1 MLNDYLKSP
10 RDVRLELA
18 GRAKAE
24 RLRQNLTQEALA
36 HAAGISLSTLRRFE
50 KTGDIALASFVE
62 IAFAL
67 RRMDGFDA
75 LFPEPPVHSLFEAAP
90 RERKRARRP
99 DASEVYL
106 NARGERRFVG
116 LLEERGG
123 DILFEYDKRFLDSG
137 IELSPF
143 LLPLRPGVASDPKR
157 TFDGLFGVFND
168 SLPDGWGLL
177 LLDRL
182 LRRSGLPLERITP
195 LSRLSLVG
203 SGGMGAL
210 EYEPVTP
217 DPDPLPERIDLD
229 GVAEEAWRTLNE
241 DPLPVETLR
250 TLMALNGSSCGARPK
265 IMVRVSGDRRLIV
278 PDAVAEPGCD
288 PWLIKFPARHDD
300 PAIGR
305 MEYACSLAAK
315 RAGIE
320 MPETAL
326 FPGRDGAAYFG
337 VRRFDREDG
346 GKVHVHTACGLLHA
360 SHRYASLDYENLFR
374 LGKSLTRN
382 PEDVEKLVRLMAFN
396 VRLGNQDDHS
406 KNFSFLLDAK
416 GRWRLAPA
424 YDLTPSRGV
433 GGEQTCM
440 VNGKGRDI
448 TDKDMIAAASV
459 VDVPARTVK
468 AILEQVGEAVAAL
481 PAILAEVSG

>member
-1 MLNDYLKSP
+1 M
-10 RDVRLELA
+10 
-18 GRAKAE
+18 
-24 RLRQNLTQEALA
+24 
-36 HAAGISLSTLRRFE
+36 
-50 KTGDIALASFVE
+50 
-62 IAFAL
+62 
-67 RRMDGFDA
+67 
-75 LFPEPPVHSLFEAAP
+75 
-90 RERKRARRP
+90 
-99 DASEVYL
+99 
-106 NARGERRFVG
+106 
-116 LLEERGG
+116 
-123 DILFEYDKRFLDSG
+123 
-137 IELSPF
+137 
-143 LLPLRPGVASDPKR
+143 
-157 TFDGLFGVFND
+157 
-168 SLPDGWGLL
+168 
-177 LLDRL
+177 
-182 LRRSGLPLERITP
+182 
-195 LSRLSLVG
+195 
-203 SGGMGAL
+203 
-210 EYEPVTP
+210 
-217 DPDPLPERIDLD
+217 
-229 GVAEEAWRTLNE
+229 
-241 DPLPVETLR
+241 
-250 TLMALNGSSCGARPK
+250 
-265 IMVRVSGDRRLIV
+265 
-278 PDAVAEPGCD
+278 
-288 PWLIKFPARHDD
+288 KFPARHDD

-382 PEDVEKLVRLMAFN
+382 PEDVEKLIRLMAFN

-433 GGEQTCM
+433 GEQTCM

-459 VDVPARTVK
+459 VDVPARTVRPSSSRS
-468 AILEQVGEAVAAL
+468 AR
-481 PAILAEVSG
+481 P

>member
-1 MLNDYLKSP
+1 M
-10 RDVRLELA
+10 
-18 GRAKAE
+18 
-24 RLRQNLTQEALA
+24 
-36 HAAGISLSTLRRFE
+36 
-50 KTGDIALASFVE
+50 
-62 IAFAL
+62 
-67 RRMDGFDA
+67 
-75 LFPEPPVHSLFEAAP
+75 
-90 RERKRARRP
+90 
-99 DASEVYL
+99 
-106 NARGERRFVG
+106 
-116 LLEERGG
+116 
-123 DILFEYDKRFLDSG
+123 
-137 IELSPF
+137 
-143 LLPLRPGVASDPKR
+143 
-157 TFDGLFGVFND
+157 
-168 SLPDGWGLL
+168 
-177 LLDRL
+177 
-182 LRRSGLPLERITP
+182 
-195 LSRLSLVG
+195 LSLIHI
-203 SGGMGAL
+203 L
-210 EYEPVTP
+210 
-217 DPDPLPERIDLD
+217 
-229 GVAEEAWRTLNE
+229 
-241 DPLPVETLR
+241 ETLR

>member
-1 MLNDYLKSP
+1 M
-10 RDVRLELA
+10 RL
-18 GRAKAE
+18 
-24 RLRQNLTQEALA
+24 
-36 HAAGISLSTLRRFE
+36 
-50 KTGDIALASFVE
+50 
-62 IAFAL
+62 
-67 RRMDGFDA
+67 
-75 LFPEPPVHSLFEAAP
+75 
-90 RERKRARRP
+90 
-99 DASEVYL
+99 EVYL

-337 VRRFDREDG
+337 
-346 GKVHVHTACGLLHA
+346 ACA
-360 SHRYASLDYENLFR
+360 YR
-374 LGKSLTRN
+374 LR
-382 PEDVEKLVRLMAFN
+382 A
-396 VRLGNQDDHS
+396 
-406 KNFSFLLDAK
+406 AA
-416 GRWRLAPA
+416 RLAPVRLPRLRKPVPA
-424 YDLTPSRGV
+424 GKIPHPQSRGR
-433 GGEQTCM
+433 
-440 VNGKGRDI
+440 GKAGPAHGVQR
-448 TDKDMIAAASV
+448 
-459 VDVPARTVK
+459 PARQSGRPFQE
-468 AILEQVGEAVAAL
+468 LLLPPRCERPLAAGPGL
-481 PAILAEVSG
+481 

>member
-1 MLNDYLKSP
+1 
-10 RDVRLELA
+10 
-18 GRAKAE
+18 
-24 RLRQNLTQEALA
+24 
-36 HAAGISLSTLRRFE
+36 
-50 KTGDIALASFVE
+50 
-62 IAFAL
+62 
-67 RRMDGFDA
+67 
-75 LFPEPPVHSLFEAAP
+75 
-90 RERKRARRP
+90 
-99 DASEVYL
+99 
-106 NARGERRFVG
+106 
-116 LLEERGG
+116 
-123 DILFEYDKRFLDSG
+123 
-137 IELSPF
+137 
-143 LLPLRPGVASDPKR
+143 
-157 TFDGLFGVFND
+157 
-168 SLPDGWGLL
+168 
-177 LLDRL
+177 
-182 LRRSGLPLERITP
+182 
-195 LSRLSLVG
+195 
-203 SGGMGAL
+203 
-210 EYEPVTP
+210 
-217 DPDPLPERIDLD
+217 
-229 GVAEEAWRTLNE
+229 
-241 DPLPVETLR
+241 
-250 TLMALNGSSCGARPK
+250 
-265 IMVRVSGDRRLIV
+265 
-278 PDAVAEPGCD
+278 
-288 PWLIKFPARHDD
+288 
-300 PAIGR
+300 
-305 MEYACSLAAK
+305 
-315 RAGIE
+315 

>member
-1 MLNDYLKSP
+1 M
-10 RDVRLELA
+10 RL
-18 GRAKAE
+18 
-24 RLRQNLTQEALA
+24 
-36 HAAGISLSTLRRFE
+36 
-50 KTGDIALASFVE
+50 
-62 IAFAL
+62 
-67 RRMDGFDA
+67 
-75 LFPEPPVHSLFEAAP
+75 
-90 RERKRARRP
+90 
-99 DASEVYL
+99 EVYL

-382 PEDVEKLVRLMAFN
+382 PEDVEKRIRLMAFN

>member
-1 MLNDYLKSP
+1 M
-10 RDVRLELA
+10 RL
-18 GRAKAE
+18 
-24 RLRQNLTQEALA
+24 
-36 HAAGISLSTLRRFE
+36 
-50 KTGDIALASFVE
+50 
-62 IAFAL
+62 
-67 RRMDGFDA
+67 
-75 LFPEPPVHSLFEAAP
+75 
-90 RERKRARRP
+90 
-99 DASEVYL
+99 EVYL

-203 SGGMGAL
+203 RGGMGAL

-229 GVAEEAWRTLNE
+229 DVAEEAWRTLNE
-241 DPLPVETLR
+241 DPVPVETLR
-250 TLMALNGSSCGARPK
+250 TLMALNAPPAGARPK
-265 IMVRVSGDRRLIV
+265 IMVPGVQRQAAHRARRRRRARLRSVADQV
-278 PDAVAEPGCD
+278 PSA
-288 PWLIKFPARHDD
+288 HDD

-315 RAGIE
+315 RAGDRDAGDS
-320 MPETAL
+320 PSSRQ
-326 FPGRDGAAYFG
+326 GRAAYFG

-424 YDLTPSRGV
+424 YDLNPLAGRGR
-433 GGEQTCM
+433 GTDLHGQRQGAGHHGQGHDRRCFGRGRARPH
-440 VNGKGRDI
+440 GKGDPRAGRRGRSRAPVHPRGGFRL
-448 TDKDMIAAASV
+448 TEPRLPHSRTSASQ
-459 VDVPARTVK
+459 PIR
-468 AILEQVGEAVAAL
+468 
-481 PAILAEVSG
+481 S